1 MTTIA
6 FNWTSDAPTRPDV
19 YSTRRGSSKY
29 ITLRYWDGSRWWSLE
44 WGRGRNGKGELF
56 TWPRHSVTRRPRWV
70 REYGAS
76 LRVINVGQDDI
87 QWGVQVTVFDDREV
101 LEYLV
106 KTRRLRADWQTAFQ
120 EEMRMVAEAKP

>member
-1 MTTIA
+1 
-6 FNWTSDAPTRPDV
+6 
-19 YSTRRGSSKY
+19 
-29 ITLRYWDGSRWWSLE
+29 
-44 WGRGRNGKGELF
+44 
-56 TWPRHSVTRRPRWV
+56 
-70 REYGAS
+70 
-76 LRVINVGQDDI
+76 VINVGQDDI